1 MPAERLRWR
10 DVRRT
15 TPFRL
20 TLMLGAVFLAALWAT
35 LAFSYLLT
43 ARELTA
49 RSDRILFARAGS
61 LLAEPASRLPA
72 RIRAEIANGT
82 PGFSWFALIGSD
94 GEPIVGNIRLS
105 GRVRPGHAF
114 TIPEQAGGHAPVR
127 VLTERTATGETI
139 VLGRDISQIRDLRRH
154 LLLILLGSGL
164 AGSAAVLA
172 AAVALSL
179 APLRRV
185 QALARASGRIA
196 AGDLAVRMPIL
207 GRHDELDQFAGT
219 VNRMVDEVSHV
230 VGQVKI
236 ATDAIAHDLRTPL
249 ARTRAAL
256 HRLRQRESLPQAEV
270 GIVADALADLD
281 AVIERFG
288 ALLRI
293 SELEAAGRRS
303 GLRQMALAP
312 LLDEL
317 VELYQP
323 LAEERGVTLAL
334 DIDVV
339 APFEADGELLF
350 EAVGN
355 LLDNAIKFAR
365 SAVLLRARQEASG
378 PVLEV
383 VDDGPGIPTAE
394 RGAVLRRFHRT
405 ATAAAVEGTGLGLAV
420 VSAILRLHGF
430 ALELDDAGVAQEA
443 GAGPGLLARVRL
455 APGSGVNFI

>member
-10 DVRRT
+10 DVRCT

-20 TLMLGAVFLAALWAT
+20 TLLLGGLFLAALWAT

-49 RSDRILFARAGS
+49 RSDRILFARAAS
-61 LLAEPASRLPA
+61 LLAEPPARLPA

-82 PGFSWFALIGSD
+82 PGFSWFALIGGD
-94 GEPIVGNIRLS
+94 GELVVGNIHLS

-114 TIPEQAGGHAPVR
+114 SIPGQAGGHAPVR
-127 VLTERTATGETI
+127 VLTERTAAGETI

-154 LLLILLGSGL
+154 LLLILLGSGI
-164 AGSAAVLA
+164 AGSVLVLI

-196 AGDLAVRMPIL
+196 AGDLAQRMPIT

-219 VNRMVDEVSHV
+219 VNLMVDEVSHV
-230 VGQVKI
+230 VAQVKI

-249 ARTRAAL
+249 ARTRATL
-256 HRLRQRESLPQAEV
+256 HRLRQRESLPTAEA
-270 GIVADALADLD
+270 GIVVDALADLD
-281 AVIERFG
+281 TVIERFG

-303 GLRQMALAP
+303 GLRQLALPP

-317 VELYQP
+317 VYLYQP
-323 LAEERGVTLAL
+323 LAEDRGVAL
-334 DIDVV
+334 VLEAGAV
-339 APFEADGELLF
+339 PPVYADGDLLF
-350 EAVGN
+350 EAIGN

-365 SAVLLRARQEASG
+365 STVLLRARQDASG

-383 VDDGPGIPTAE
+383 VDDGPGIPAAE

-430 ALELDDAGVAQEA
+430 ALELDDAGVGEEA

-455 APGSGVNFI
+455 APGGGVNFI